1 LSIAQINMSTK
12 IFLSLASLIPA
23 IYYKIEKI
31 DNVQPSQMNKKKCL
45 ALRHKMCRCMSFK
58 QKKKV
63 LECTKILP

>member
-1 LSIAQINMSTK
+1 
-12 IFLSLASLIPA
+12 
-23 IYYKIEKI
+23 
-31 DNVQPSQMNKKKCL
+31 MNKKKCL